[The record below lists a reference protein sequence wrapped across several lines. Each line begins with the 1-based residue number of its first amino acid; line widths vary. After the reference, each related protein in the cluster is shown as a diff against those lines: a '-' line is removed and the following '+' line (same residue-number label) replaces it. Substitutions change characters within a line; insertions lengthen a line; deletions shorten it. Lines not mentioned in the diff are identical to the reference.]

1 MVQAVH
7 MSIGGQGH
15 IAPRYRLAKCI
26 LHFLSAAVFLHG
38 IAGGFQGHPR
48 RHGYQGRIAGIHHR
62 QANACRHVF
71 LGFLESVF
79 QALELAPVGKAVEVE
94 LLFDFGSDH
103 IGIRVAL

>member
-7 MSIGGQGH
+7 MGIGGQGH

-38 IAGGFQGHPR
+38 IAGGFQGNPR

-62 QANACRHVF
+62 QANACRHIL
-71 LGFLESVF
+71 LGFGERVF
-79 QALELAPVGKAVEVE
+79 QTLELAPVGHAVEVE
-94 LLFDFGSDH
+94 LLFDFCGNH
-103 IGIRVAL
+103 IGIRIAL